1 MASKEEI
8 QIILDAQLKNSKKTI
23 EAVKKLEK
31 NIKGADKSI
40 KQAEKSTKFFST
52 TLGKLAGAVGL
63 GYAINSVKNFTASII
78 KSRGQMEQYEI
89 AFEVMLGSAE
99 KAGKLLEEITEFAEK
114 TPFELN
120 GLVKSSK
127 ELLAFGVEADKVIP
141 TLETLGNIASGTG
154 VDISRLTFVFGQVK
168 TAGKLFA
175 QDLNQFT
182 QAGVPLISALAKEL
196 NIAEEEVKQFGSEG
210 KIAFEDVERAL
221 TTLGNTKFA
230 NLMKRQNDTVLGQF
244 SNLQDV
250 IGKFTRSLGKPLE
263 GVVKKTTQSL
273 IGFFERLIK
282 TVEEN
287 EDAIREWVEGFISG
301 ISTAFS
307 VIKDFSS
314 FFIEF
319 FSNKFVQLI
328 GGAVVAIKG
337 LRVALTLLSKH
348 PFILGLTAL
357 ATGVSLLKDKFE
369 GLSNSVRKVA
379 DGLNKIGQSAFDKLF
394 GKTPDKIEAPRM
406 TIRPELESRALQ
418 SLGIPQQS
426 KPVKQTLISEIEET
440 TKKSTKKEK
449 TGEDKKAK
457 EKKLK
462 NDLLAI
468 DKDYNTKKLN
478 QQAKSVEKQNELN
491 QLASWGYYDEAEKKI
506 EAKELELNSLKE
518 ANDLELEQ
526 QQEKLDL
533 LREIKGEDNE
543 LVLEQEAEFRLTK
556 AEQQAEFDEQQD
568 ELKQA
573 RENLIKVKELQKK
586 KEEQKLLKEK
596 QLSIKLFENEK
607 FKMVESGLSQI
618 VNLTNSKNKE
628 LSRIG
633 KAAAIAQIGIS
644 TAKGAVEAFN
654 SASFLPAPANI
665 LVGSAMAGT
674 VIAYGAE
681 QISNVAR
688 NSFAVGSPNIERDQV
703 ANVHAREIIVPATFA
718 DGLRNGELVLG
729 NAESL
734 DNQQADEQRG
744 GLTIITNFEG
754 ANFYGVADKDEMI
767 KEMSETISENIAD
780 GIIQP
785 FPTEQI

>member
-8 QIILDAQLKNSKKTI
+8 QIILDAQLKNSQKTI

-52 TLGKLAGAVGL
+52 TLGKIAGAVGL

-78 KSRGQMEQYEI
+78 KSRGEMEQYEI

-182 QAGVPLISALAKEL
+182 QAGVPLISALAKEM

-221 TTLGNTKFA
+221 KTLGNTKFA
-230 NLMKRQNDTVLGQF
+230 NLMARQNNTVLGQF

-250 IGKFTRSLGKPLE
+250 VGKFTRSLGKPLE

-282 TVEEN
+282 TVEEIEEN
-287 EDAIREWVEGFISG
+287 EDAIREWAEGFMEGVLTVFDVLKRFGSY
-301 ISTAFS
+301 A
-307 VIKDFSS
+307 VD
-314 FFIEF
+314 F
-319 FSNKFVQLI
+319 FSNNFVQAVGVALVSWKAFSSAMTLSLKGI
-328 GGAVVAIKG
+328 TKALALVGGAIAYI
-337 LRVALTLLSKH
+337 
-348 PFILGLTAL
+348 
-357 ATGVSLLKDKFE
+357 
-369 GLSNSVRKVA
+369 NS
-379 DGLNKIGQSAFDKLF
+379 
-394 GKTPDKIEAPRM
+394 KIESGIDKTFKSVSDTAKSLKG
-406 TIRPELESRALQ
+406 TYDQLKNSFGGALGFNVENKTTTTTAEV
-418 SLGIPQQS
+418 ST
-426 KPVKQTLISEIEET
+426 KT
-440 TKKSTKKEK
+440 TKEQKKK
-449 TGEDKKAK
+449 TGQDEKAR

-462 NDLLAI
+462 DDLLAI

-506 EAKELELNSLKE
+506 EAKELELSSLKE
-518 ANDLELEQ
+518 ANDLELAQ
-526 QQEKLDL
+526 QKEKLDL

-543 LVLEQEAEFRLTK
+543 LVLEQEAEFRLMK

-573 RENLIKVKELQKK
+573 RENLIKQQELQKQ

-618 VNLTNSKNKE
+618 VALTNSKNKE
-628 LSRIG
+628 LNRIG
-633 KAAAIAQIGIS
+633 QAAAIAQIGIS

-654 SASFLPAPANI
+654 SAAFLPAPANI
-665 LVGSAMAGT
+665 IVGGAMAGT

-688 NSFAVGSPNIERDQV
+688 NSFAVGSPNIEQDQL
-703 ANVHAREIIVPATFA
+703 ANIHKGEIIVPKTFS
-718 DGLRNGELVLG
+718 DGLRDGDLMLG
-729 NAESL
+729 NAKSL
-734 DNQQADEQRG
+734 DNQQTDEQRG
-744 GLTIITNFEG
+744 GITIVNNFEG

-767 KEMSETISENIAD
+767 KEVSEAISENIAD
-780 GIIQP
+780 GLIQP

>member
-52 TLGKLAGAVGL
+52 TLGKIAGAVGL

-78 KSRGQMEQYEI
+78 KSRGEMEQYEI

-141 TLETLGNIASGTG
+141 ALETLGNIASGTG

-182 QAGVPLISALAKEL
+182 QAGVPLISALAKEM
-196 NIAEEEVKQFGSEG
+196 NIAEEEVKKFGSEG

-221 TTLGNTKFA
+221 ATLGNTKFS
-230 NLMKRQNDTVLGQF
+230 NLMARQNNTVLGQF

-250 IGKFTRSLGKPLE
+250 VGKFTRSLGKPLE

-287 EDAIREWVEGFISG
+287 EDAIREWAEGFMEGVFTVFDVLKRFGSY
-301 ISTAFS
+301 A
-307 VIKDFSS
+307 VD
-314 FFIEF
+314 F
-319 FSNKFVQLI
+319 FSNSFVQAVGVALVSWKAFSSAMTLSLGGI
-328 GGAVVAIKG
+328 TKSLALVGGAMAYLG
-337 LRVALTLLSKH
+337 NRV
-348 PFILGLTAL
+348 
-357 ATGVSLLKDKFE
+357 E
-369 GLSNSVRKVA
+369 NSVDR
-379 DGLNKIGQSAFDKLF
+379 AFKQV
-394 GKTPDKIEAPRM
+394 
-406 TIRPELESRALQ
+406 ESTAGALKNVYNDLKA
-418 SLGIPQQS
+418 SLGGALGFNVENKTATTTAEVS
-426 KPVKQTLISEIEET
+426 TKT
-440 TKKSTKKEK
+440 TKTQE
-449 TGEDKKAK
+449 TGSDTISK

-462 NDLLAI
+462 ADLLAI

-478 QQAKSVEKQNELN
+478 QQAESVEKQNELN

-506 EAKELELNSLKE
+506 EAKEIELNSLKE

-526 QQEKLDL
+526 QKEKLDL
-533 LREIKGEDNE
+533 LKEIKDEDNE
-543 LVLEQEAEFRLTK
+543 LALEQEAEFRLMK

-573 RENLIKVKELQKK
+573 RENLIKQKELK
-586 KEEQKLLKEK
+586 KEKEDNKLLKRK
-596 QLSIKLFENEK
+596 QISTKIFENEK
-607 FKMVESGLSQI
+607 FKMAEVGLSQL

-628 LSRIG
+628 LNKIG
-633 KAAAIAQIGIS
+633 QAAAIAQIGIS
-644 TAKGAVEAFN
+644 TAKGAVEAYN
-654 SASFLPAPANI
+654 SAAFLPAPANI
-665 LVGSAMAGT
+665 AVGALMAGA

-681 QISNVAR
+681 QIGNIAK
-688 NSFAVGSPNIERDQV
+688 NSFAVGSPNIEQDQL
-703 ANVHAREIIVPATFA
+703 ANIHKGEIIVPKAFS
-718 DGLRNGELVLG
+718 DGLRDGDLMLG
-729 NAESL
+729 NTKSL

-744 GLTIITNFEG
+744 GLTIINNFEG

-767 KEMSETISENIAD
+767 KEVSEAISENIAD

-785 FPTEQI
+785 FPTNQI

>member
-23 EAVKKLEK
+23 DAVKKLEK

-63 GYAINSVKNFTASII
+63 GYAINSVKKFTASII
-78 KSRGQMEQYEI
+78 KSRGEMEQYEI

-114 TPFELN
+114 TPFELS

-196 NIAEEEVKQFGSEG
+196 NIAEEEVKKFGSEG

-230 NLMKRQNDTVLGQF
+230 NLMARQNNTVLGQF

-263 GVVKKTTQSL
+263 GVVKKTTHSL
-273 IGFFERLIK
+273 IGFFEKLIK

-287 EDAIREWVEGFISG
+287 EDAIKEWVEGFISG
-301 ISTAFS
+301 VSTAFS

-314 FFIEF
+314 FFVEF

-328 GGAVVAIKG
+328 GGAVIAIKS

-369 GLSNSVRKVA
+369 GLSNAVRKVA

-394 GKTPDKIEAPRM
+394 GKTPDKIEGKM
-406 TIRPELESRALQ
+406 TIRPELQSEALQ

-426 KPVKQTLISEIEET
+426 KPIRQTLISEIEET
-440 TKKSTKKEK
+440 TTKSTKKEK
-449 TGEDKKAK
+449 TGKDEKAK

-462 NDLLAI
+462 ADLLAI
-468 DKDYNTKKLN
+468 DKEYNTKKLN

-518 ANDLELEQ
+518 ANDLELQQ
-526 QQEKLDL
+526 QQEKLDF
-533 LREIKGEDNE
+533 LRELKNEDNE
-543 LVLEQEAEFRLTK
+543 LVLEKEAEFRLMK
-556 AEQQAEFDEQQD
+556 AEQEAEFNEQQD

-573 RENLIKVKELQKK
+573 RENLIKRKDLQKK

-628 LSRIG
+628 LNRIG
-633 KAAAIAQIGIS
+633 KVAAIAQIGIS

-681 QISNVAR
+681 QISNVAK
-688 NSFAVGSPNIERDQV
+688 NSFAVGSTNIEQDQL
-703 ANVHAREIIVPATFA
+703 ANIHKGEIIVPKTFS
-718 DGLRNGELVLG
+718 DGLRDGDLMLG
-729 NAESL
+729 NTKSL
-734 DNQQADEQRG
+734 DNQQTEEQRG
-744 GLTIITNFEG
+744 GLTIINNFEG

-767 KEMSETISENIAD
+767 KEMSDTISENIAD

>member
-52 TLGKLAGAVGL
+52 TLGKIAGAVGL

-182 QAGVPLISALAKEL
+182 QAGVPLISALAKEM

-230 NLMKRQNDTVLGQF
+230 NLMARQNNTVLGQF

-282 TVEEN
+282 IVEEN
-287 EDAIREWVEGFISG
+287 EDAIKEWVEGFIGG

-328 GGAVVAIKG
+328 GGAVIAIKS

-357 ATGVSLLKDKFE
+357 ATGVSVLKDKFE
-369 GLSNSVRKVA
+369 GLNNAVRKVA

-394 GKTPDKIEAPRM
+394 GKTPDKIEGKM
-406 TIRPELESRALQ
+406 TIRPELQSEALQ

-426 KPVKQTLISEIEET
+426 KPIRQTLISEIEET
-440 TKKSTKKEK
+440 TTKSAKKEK

-468 DKDYNTKKLN
+468 DKEYNTKKLN
-478 QQAKSVEKQNELN
+478 QQAESVEKQNELN

-533 LREIKGEDNE
+533 LREVKAEDNE
-543 LVLEQEAEFRLTK
+543 LVLEQEAEFRLVK
-556 AEQQAEFDEQQD
+556 AEQEAEFDEQQD

-573 RENLIKVKELQKK
+573 RENLIKVKESQKK

-628 LSRIG
+628 LNRIG
-633 KAAAIAQIGIS
+633 QAAAIAQIGIS

-665 LVGSAMAGT
+665 LVGSAMAGA

-681 QISNVAR
+681 QISNVAK
-688 NSFAVGSPNIERDQV
+688 NSFAVGSPNIEQDQL
-703 ANVHAREIIVPATFA
+703 ANIHKGEIIVPKAFS
-718 DGLRNGELVLG
+718 DGLRDGDLMLG
-729 NAESL
+729 NTRSL
-734 DNQQADEQRG
+734 DNQQTEEQRG
-744 GLTIITNFEG
+744 GLTIINNFEG
-754 ANFYGVADKDEMI
+754 ANFYGVADKDEMV
-767 KEMSETISENIAD
+767 KEMSEAISENIAD

-785 FPTEQI
+785 FPTQQI